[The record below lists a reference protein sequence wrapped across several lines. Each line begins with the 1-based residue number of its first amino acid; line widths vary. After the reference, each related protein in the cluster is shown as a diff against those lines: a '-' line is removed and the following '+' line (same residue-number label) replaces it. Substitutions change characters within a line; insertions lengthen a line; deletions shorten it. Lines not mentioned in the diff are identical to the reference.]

1 MAMTPDE
8 AAHEA
13 GRLRAAG
20 LRPTRQRLAL
30 AWLLFGAGHRHVS
43 AEQLHEEAGKAGFR
57 VSLATIY
64 NTLHHFTR
72 AGLLSEVVVDAG
84 RFYFDTN
91 THHHHHFYVQA
102 EHRLIDIAGDSI
114 RVDNLPA
121 SPEGR
126 AVDRVDVVIRL
137 KSRHGA

>member
-1 MAMTPDE
+1 MTPDE

-13 GRLRAAG
+13 GRLRGAG

-30 AWLLFGAGHRHVS
+30 ARLLFGAGHRHVS
-43 AEQLHEEAGKAGFR
+43 AEKLHEEAGQARIR
-57 VSLATIY
+57 VSLATVY

-72 AGLLSEVVVDAG
+72 AGLLNEVVVDAG

-102 EHRLIDIAGDSI
+102 EHRLIDIDGDSI

-121 SPEGR
+121 PPEDR

-137 KSRHGA
+137 KGRHET